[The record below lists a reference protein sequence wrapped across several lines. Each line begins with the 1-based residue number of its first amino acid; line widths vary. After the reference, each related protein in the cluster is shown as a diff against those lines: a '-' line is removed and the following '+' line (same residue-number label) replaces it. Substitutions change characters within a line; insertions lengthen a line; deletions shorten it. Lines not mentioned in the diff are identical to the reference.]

1 MTQLSPWDAVE
12 GRIAHD
18 TCLPAS
24 PGSGKGPPE
33 QTFLFMFR
41 SRGDAPATIGIG
53 AKIVGHARYAA
64 FQVPD
69 VAISKNLF
77 AEFL

>member
-1 MTQLSPWDAVE
+1 
-12 GRIAHD
+12 
-18 TCLPAS
+18 
-24 PGSGKGPPE
+24 
-33 QTFLFMFR
+33 MFR

-53 AKIVGHARYAA
+53 AKVVGHARYAA

-77 AEFL
+77 AEIGQA